1 MKKRALLLTTV
12 PAVAFTAMISGC
24 SSVPEGQVAGN
35 DMSHLSLRDKRM
47 AEKQVQVLETT
58 PSAATPMGEVVSERC
73 QPSMFSEAPEDKS
86 LIVDMRAE
94 AYRLGANAITDIKV
108 EKRGAMSEGCWNI
121 YKATANMLVVE

>member
-1 MKKRALLLTTV
+1 MKKRALLLTAV
-12 PAVAFTAMISGC
+12 PAVALLSALSGC

-35 DMSHLSLRDKRM
+35 DMNHLSLRDKRM

-58 PSAATPMGEVVSERC
+58 PSSFTSLGEVASERC

-108 EKRGAMSEGCWNI
+108 EKRGAMGKGCWNI